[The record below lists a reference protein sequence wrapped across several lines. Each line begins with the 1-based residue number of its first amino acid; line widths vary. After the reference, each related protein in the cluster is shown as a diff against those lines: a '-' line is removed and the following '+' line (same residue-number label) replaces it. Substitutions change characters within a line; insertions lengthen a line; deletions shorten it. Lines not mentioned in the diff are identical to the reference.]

1 MSAKIDRLFNLI
13 TQQNDLLTK
22 IITEQRKTNAVLF
35 STQLL
40 TECVGPD
47 GNPRNAEECGEIVS
61 ESFCAGLCISQE
73 LSEQQ
78 KGFEYQLQEFF
89 LEDEEEE
96 QDDDDNNQ
104 NGPIVDPRIKKF

>member
-22 IITEQRKTNAVLF
+22 IITEQRKTNAILF

-40 TECVGPD
+40 TECIAPD
-47 GNPRNAEECGEIVS
+47 GTARDAEQCGEIVS

-89 LEDEEEE
+89 LDEEEDE
-96 QDDDDNNQ
+96 DGEDDNDQ